1 MSTAKVRLNHKL
13 IRQFIEIYLVE
24 RITLGIGT
32 LTSCYGMPIGPDDYD
47 YEDEPGTEQD
57 SGEQTEEAV
66 KYNISDL

>member
-1 MSTAKVRLNHKL
+1 MKKITWNWKKTVTIILG
-13 IRQFIEIYLVE
+13 
-24 RITLGIGT
+24 TLGIGT

-57 SGEQTEEAV
+57 SEDSGEQTEEAV

>member
-1 MSTAKVRLNHKL
+1 MKKITWNWKKIVTIILG
-13 IRQFIEIYLVE
+13 
-24 RITLGIGT
+24 TLGIGT

-57 SGEQTEEAV
+57 SGEQTEESE